1 MMKTC
6 PWICIVF
13 HIILSFNLPTNG
25 ENILVFAPLPIK
37 SHFGGFQ
44 ALFRELAF
52 RGYNVTVI
60 SFFPLDKPIK
70 NYNEIVIPFNKSF
83 ETTIPPMIM
92 TGRHFLTV
100 IPLSWYFT
108 VKRAYNVLSST
119 VLQEFIQNDDSKF
132 DLVLVFT
139 FGQSYCVTLGHK
151 YNAPIINLNVLML
164 WQSNSKWIGEPST
177 YSYIPDARAG
187 VTPKMSFTERIKNS
201 IIGFLQL
208 YPEDFIHLPK
218 YKDIMDTFFK
228 YPGWETRPSMED
240 MLKNVSLTLVNA
252 HFSVGITRPY
262 LPGTVEVG
270 GLHIKEAK
278 QLSGKFLEFI
288 ESAEHGVI
296 YFSFGTIV
304 NPVLLPKEK
313 IQVFVN
319 VFKKLKQKIMW
330 KWKGEIPFNLS
341 DNVMLREWYPQEDIL
356 GHTNIKLFITHGGL
370 HSLEE
375 ASYNAKPLI
384 GIPFFGDQ
392 HMNMRIVEEKGFGK
406 MIDIQTINEESLL
419 SSIIEV
425 LENPKFKEN
434 SIRQSSLYKDQEMK
448 PIDRAVYWVE
458 YVIRHKGASHLKS
471 KSVELNSIQYFLI
484 DILVVFLISVA
495 IILVTI
501 YIVFITLKYTFIFKT
516 KND

>member
-132 DLVLVFT
+132 DLV
-139 FGQSYCVTLGHK
+139 
-151 YNAPIINLNVLML
+151 
-164 WQSNSKWIGEPST
+164 
-177 YSYIPDARAG
+177 
-187 VTPKMSFTERIKNS
+187 
-201 IIGFLQL
+201 
-208 YPEDFIHLPK
+208 
-218 YKDIMDTFFK
+218 
-228 YPGWETRPSMED
+228 
-240 MLKNVSLTLVNA
+240 
-252 HFSVGITRPY
+252 VGITRPY